1 MMAESTDIQ
10 KGQLVVD
17 HPSVETGQG
26 SVNAEQYEVQI
37 RDGINS
43 PAGQQRQEGVRPR
56 VFTAEHLAEI
66 KRKSDKMETGKYFA
80 LKVSEVKILLHL
92 YVTIRVCSEL
102 EQC

>member
-43 PAGQQRQEGVRPR
+43 PAGQEGARPR

-66 KRKSDKMETGKYFA
+66 KRKSDKMETDKYFA

-92 YVTIRVCSEL
+92 YVAIRVCSEL